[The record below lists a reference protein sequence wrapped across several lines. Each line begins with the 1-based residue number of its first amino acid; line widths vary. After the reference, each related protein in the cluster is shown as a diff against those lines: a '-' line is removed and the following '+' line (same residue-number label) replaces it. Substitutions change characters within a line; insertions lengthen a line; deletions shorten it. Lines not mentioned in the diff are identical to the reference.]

1 MDVLEQIKGQLAAV
15 KLPLYAVTLTAV
27 PCPDTPV
34 LLMLHWHGF
43 RRDFLYQ
50 GPATQLADGSIHAS
64 REAQPVAYRSVP
76 VSALQ
81 LNEQWEQ
88 LQTLDLAAMEAGWEL
103 GAWDVARMQHRSCM
117 RPGADPSEA
126 WECLQAFGNVPES
139 LGGRDLIVSEAPDAD
154 ELLKLGAQVG
164 YVTWQFRPVCG
175 GIWADVTDDV
185 TLNPDGTREP
195 SCPYMPDIADMPVD
209 RPSRTV
215 YRFGHSEG
223 ITLN

>member
-1 MDVLEQIKGQLAAV
+1 MNVVEQIKGQMAAV

-43 RRDFLYQ
+43 RRDFLY
-50 GPATQLADGSIHAS
+50 DSHD
-64 REAQPVAYRSVP
+64 AQPVGYRSVP
-76 VSALQ
+76 ASALQ
-81 LNEQWEQ
+81 LNEQWDG

-103 GAWDVARMQHRSCM
+103 GAWDVARTKRRSCM
-117 RPGADPSEA
+117 HPGADRAEA
-126 WECLQAFGNVPES
+126 WECMQAFGNVPES
-139 LGGRDLIVSEAPDAD
+139 MGGRDLIVAEAPDAD
-154 ELLKLGAQVG
+154 ELLKLGASVG

-175 GIWADVTDDV
+175 GIWADVADDV

-195 SCPYMPDIADMPVD
+195 SCPYMPELPDMSVVD
-209 RPSRTV
+209 RPSRRV
-215 YRFGHSEG
+215 YRFGQSEG

>member
-1 MDVLEQIKGQLAAV
+1 MDILEQVKGQMAAV

-43 RRDFLYQ
+43 RRDYLYE
-50 GPATQLADGSIHAS
+50 ARD
-64 REAQPVAYRSVP
+64 AQPVAYRSVP

-81 LNEQWEQ
+81 LNEQWDA
-88 LQTLDLAAMEAGWEL
+88 LQTLDLAALEAAWEL
-103 GAWDVARMQHRSCM
+103 GAWDVARMQRRSCM
-117 RPGADPSEA
+117 RPGADPAEA

-139 LGGRDLIVSEAPDAD
+139 MGGRDLIVSEAPDAN
-154 ELLKLGAQVG
+154 ELQKLGANVG

-175 GIWADVTDDV
+175 GIWAEVADDV
-185 TLNPDGTREP
+185 TLSSDGTREP
-195 SCPYMPDIADMPVD
+195 TCPYLPEVPADD
-209 RPSRTV
+209 RASRMV
-215 YRFGHSEG
+215 YRFGQCDG

>member
-1 MDVLEQIKGQLAAV
+1 MDILEQVKGQMAAV

-27 PCPDTPV
+27 SCPDTPI

-43 RRDFLYQ
+43 RRDFLY
-50 GPATQLADGSIHAS
+50 DS
-64 REAQPVAYRSVP
+64 RDAQPVAYRSVP

-81 LNEQWEQ
+81 LNEQWDA
-88 LQTLDLAAMEAGWEL
+88 LQTLDLAALEAGWEL
-103 GAWDVARMQHRSCM
+103 GAWDVARMQRRSCM

-139 LGGRDLIVSEAPDAD
+139 MGGRDLIVAEAPDAD
-154 ELLKLGAQVG
+154 ELLKLGANVG

-175 GIWADVTDDV
+175 GIWAEVADDV
-185 TLNPDGTREP
+185 TLSPDGTREP
-195 SCPYMPDIADMPVD
+195 TCPYLPEVPADD
-209 RPSRTV
+209 RPSRRV
-215 YRFGHSEG
+215 YRFGQSDG